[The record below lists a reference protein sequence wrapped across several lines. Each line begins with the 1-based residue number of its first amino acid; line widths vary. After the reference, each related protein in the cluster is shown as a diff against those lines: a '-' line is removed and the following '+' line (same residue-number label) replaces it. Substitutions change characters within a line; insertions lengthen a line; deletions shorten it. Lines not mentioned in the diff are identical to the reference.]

1 MIRQVTTIVAISKM
15 FNFILCLKRRIKN
28 LHLMNSVLLSG
39 NDLNVIYYLVQI
51 LENNKDNQDL
61 VQLTLEVLLIP
72 IILMQHPGSHA
83 LEPEKFLSIL
93 KGLNVGS
100 YSLKIA
106 SVTKCHVENKSI
118 QNLGRQILVGIDS
131 VLNSNFA
138 NYHHSMGS
146 LSAFGHDS

>member
-72 IILMQHPGSHA
+72 IILM
-83 LEPEKFLSIL
+83 
-93 KGLNVGS
+93 
-100 YSLKIA
+100 
-106 SVTKCHVENKSI
+106 
-118 QNLGRQILVGIDS
+118 
-131 VLNSNFA
+131 
-138 NYHHSMGS
+138 
-146 LSAFGHDS
+146 